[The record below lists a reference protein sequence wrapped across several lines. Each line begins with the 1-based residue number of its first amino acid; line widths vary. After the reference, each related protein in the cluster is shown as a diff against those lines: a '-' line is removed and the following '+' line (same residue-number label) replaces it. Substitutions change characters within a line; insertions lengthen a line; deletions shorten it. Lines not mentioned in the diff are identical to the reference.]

1 MPGDIHDSQEEQ
13 EVDSSDDGEGPLS
26 KEGDEEESSSSE
38 EKDVYSEDDNYEE
51 NDAMSDSQ
59 ETEDDTK
66 SDKADGAAGLKGWAS
81 GQDSPGQTSAEE
93 ADEVSEADRDFPLP
107 YSWVNGQQPV
117 YYHPWVRCSGNILI
131 L

>member
-107 YSWVNGQQPV
+107 YS
-117 YYHPWVRCSGNILI
+117 
-131 L
+131 